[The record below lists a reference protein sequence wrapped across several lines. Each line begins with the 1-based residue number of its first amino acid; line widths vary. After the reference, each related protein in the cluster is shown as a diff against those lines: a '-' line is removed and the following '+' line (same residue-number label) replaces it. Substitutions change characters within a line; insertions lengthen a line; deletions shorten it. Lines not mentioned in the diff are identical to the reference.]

1 MRMCSLILRS
11 TVNRRGGCL
20 ERTLASCS
28 KATSPNNI
36 PSISLRLIQSSASSK
51 SESISA
57 SVSAA
62 PFTSFFWRN
71 DQWSADIRRRR
82 AASQVAT
89 AKINKAT
96 SSSPAFEL
104 YDTQSQAQAYP
115 LPSSSSPSSSKAQF
129 LSSTILTSPL
139 ALSSNYPPS
148 PSLVPY
154 RPVPSLTPKRLLSL
168 YLSLAKSRLSIL
180 IILTTMSSVALSP
193 MPVSVPTL
201 LATAAGTSDRTE
213 QPLGE

>member
-11 TVNRRGGCL
+11 TVKRRGGCL

-57 SVSAA
+57 SISAA

-115 LPSSSSPSSSKAQF
+115 LPSSSSPSSSSSKAPRPRMT
-129 LSSTILTSPL
+129 LRVDHLTVE
-139 ALSSNYPPS
+139 A
-148 PSLVPY
+148 
-154 RPVPSLTPKRLLSL
+154 
-168 YLSLAKSRLSIL
+168 
-180 IILTTMSSVALSP
+180 
-193 MPVSVPTL
+193 
-201 LATAAGTSDRTE
+201 
-213 QPLGE
+213 